1 MMGAD
6 LGGNVHAVELAAS
19 PCGRCPS
26 WSSGRAPSAHSRTD
40 GTGCGS
46 CVARHPRAGQ
56 FHPARHARNLRHA
69 GRYARPSGKGGRLI
83 MTTVYA
89 IAMIAVAAVCTF
101 ATRVAPFLLF
111 NGSKPIPP
119 IIDTSALPAARS
131 HRAAGCVLPEN
142 VAG

>member
-6 LGGNVHAVELAAS
+6 LGGNVHAVEFGCFHHADAVLRGAVAEHEV
-19 PCGRCPS
+19 PHP
-26 WSSGRAPSAHSRTD
+26 RTD

-119 IIDTSALPAARS
+119 IIRYLGSTLPQSSRCWSCTA
-131 HRAAGCVLPEN
+131 
-142 VAG
+142 

>member
-1 MMGAD
+1 
-6 LGGNVHAVELAAS
+6 
-19 PCGRCPS
+19 
-26 WSSGRAPSAHSRTD
+26 
-40 GTGCGS
+40 
-46 CVARHPRAGQ
+46 
-56 FHPARHARNLRHA
+56 
-69 GRYARPSGKGGRLI
+69 

-131 HRAAGCVLPEN
+131 HRAAGRVLPQERRWVTGTHGIPELLCIAITALLHIWKHNNLLSIGVGTVLYMVLVQN
-142 VAG
+142 VFV